1 MRRVHPPTTEP
12 KSAARLAAE
21 AAFAPAM
28 PTRQPLSDSNPPE
41 ITVLRAKR
49 VALRTDAADAAPAPP
64 APKTPRVFLLN
75 PAGVDGSTTAPDLS
89 SHSHAQTAAAGLV
102 GSGRTATSTP
112 VPRAKRRLNKPQP
125 VTLIFAASN
134 SLTALADTD
143 AAHAPSFGARAL
155 QKSMPTQADAPAQRS
170 VDLSAAL
177 SELTPIFS
185 VIRSATV
192 FTVVDLQFAAQWQ
205 RRSKAL
211 DQTAADI
218 KAASGKSPL
227 RKATRLIVQT
237 SSIRRTARTKTP
249 A

>member
-125 VTLIFAASN
+125 VTLIFAAS
-134 SLTALADTD
+134 SPLTALADID
-143 AAHAPSFGARAL
+143 AAHAPSIRAWAL
-155 QKSMPTQADAPAQRS
+155 QPPTQEDASVQLS

-205 RRSKAL
+205 RLSKAL